1 MRCIGRVRSRVDE
14 GFSLIEVIV
23 AMVIIAA
30 VMATLAGIVV
40 SSLTTITQARQRQT
54 ATALA
59 TQAIE
64 RLRALPYDTI
74 SLANAS
80 ATPDATATYAVLD
93 GGLYYLRTALPN
105 LALEERLIVN
115 GVSGRASDQTVDEV
129 TYRVHSYVSLA
140 PLTAGGQQAFNLTAI
155 VVYTSTVSRGE
166 RITAQRSVA
175 FSPSG
180 CLSTAQNPFT
190 APCQSY
196 FTANAGQALG
206 GITISNPLD
215 STLPILGFDA
225 AGGTLLELGLAGN
238 SATLLVE
245 QTASGNSGAVTSG
258 ARQVA
263 GTQSST
269 GSVTA
274 SAAVDSDPSSTPD
287 QAAVN
292 TTTGQTSSPRIL
304 MGTAGSLVA
313 TPNTA
318 DSGRSAAA
326 VFADGSYCVGVSGT
340 GLATGPDASHLRPC
354 ASSHVQPA
362 GRTSSRCSPPAAHG
376 TTRRGA
382 GATHPVR
389 WPGRCH

>member
-1 MRCIGRVRSRVDE
+1 MGRRPTPSPHRPREPTGYEGELMRCIGRVRSRVDE

-175 FSPSG
+175 FSPSR
-180 CLSTAQNPFT
+180 CLSTASTPQAGRSSSWDWRATPR
-190 APCQSY
+190 PCWS
-196 FTANAGQALG
+196 
-206 GITISNPLD
+206 SRP
-215 STLPILGFDA
+215 
-225 AGGTLLELGLAGN
+225 
-238 SATLLVE
+238 
-245 QTASGNSGAVTSG
+245 
-258 ARQVA
+258 RA
-263 GTQSST
+263 GTP
-269 GSVTA
+269 V
-274 SAAVDSDPSSTPD
+274 
-287 QAAVN
+287 
-292 TTTGQTSSPRIL
+292 R
-304 MGTAGSLVA
+304 
-313 TPNTA
+313 
-318 DSGRSAAA
+318 
-326 VFADGSYCVGVSGT
+326 
-340 GLATGPDASHLRPC
+340 
-354 ASSHVQPA
+354 
-362 GRTSSRCSPPAAHG
+362 SPPV
-376 TTRRGA
+376 
-382 GATHPVR
+382 PVK
-389 WPGRCH
+389 WPAPR